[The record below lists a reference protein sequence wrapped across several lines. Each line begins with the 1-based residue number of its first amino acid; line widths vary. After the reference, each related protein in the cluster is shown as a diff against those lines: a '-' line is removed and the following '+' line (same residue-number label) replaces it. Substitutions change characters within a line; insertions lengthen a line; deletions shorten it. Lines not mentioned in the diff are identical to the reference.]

1 MAFQAPTEQYS
12 GKIREV
18 VIGTTNSQVIAGGQN
33 TLAFHTFE
41 GTIPHRPL
49 IAMEVY
55 DIEPQEWADALKEVI
70 GDVWGDPVAWA
81 KKCQDEF
88 GADLICLQL
97 ASADPNGLNRGA
109 DEVAETVKAVL
120 SAISIPLI
128 VYGCGNAEKD
138 GEILKKVAEVAQG
151 RNIVIGPAVEDN
163 YKSVAAAA
171 LGFSQNVAGETP
183 IDVNMAKQL
192 NILMTNLGLP
202 AEKILIDP
210 AVGALGYGLEYAY
223 SVIERDR
230 LAALQQNDSM
240 MQMPIIANLGKEVW
254 KTKEAKISSEEMPEW
269 GDPTRRGILWET
281 ITAVSLLVAGTDILI
296 MRHPESV
303 KLIKRTL
310 NEFGL
315 MN

>member
-1 MAFQAPTEQYS
+1 MAFQAPIEQYS

-18 VIGTTNSQVIAGGQN
+18 TIGTGDNKVVAGGQN
-33 TLAFHTFE
+33 ILTFYDFE
-41 GTIPHRPL
+41 GTMPHRPL

-55 DIEPQEWADALKEVI
+55 DVEPQDWATALKDTL
-70 GDVWGDPVAWA
+70 GSVWGDPVAWA
-81 KKCQDEF
+81 KKCQDDF

-97 ASADPNGLNRGA
+97 ISTDPNGA
-109 DEVAETVKAVL
+109 DKSVDEAVETVKAVL
-120 SAISIPLI
+120 GAISIPLI
-128 VYGCGNAEKD
+128 VYGSGNADKD
-138 GEILKKVAEVAQG
+138 SEVLKKVAEAAQG
-151 RNIVIGPAVEDN
+151 QNIVIGTAVEDN

-171 LGFSQNVAGETP
+171 MGFNQVVSGETP

-202 AEKILIDP
+202 AEQILIDP

-230 LAALQQNDSM
+230 LAALQQNDAM
-240 MQMPIIANLGKEVW
+240 MQMPIIANMGREVW
-254 KTKEAKISSEEMPEW
+254 KTKEAKISREEAPEW

-281 ITAVSLLVAGTDILI
+281 ITAVSLLMAGTDILI

-303 KLIKRTL
+303 NLVKKTFA
-310 NEFGL
+310 EFGL
-315 MN
+315 N